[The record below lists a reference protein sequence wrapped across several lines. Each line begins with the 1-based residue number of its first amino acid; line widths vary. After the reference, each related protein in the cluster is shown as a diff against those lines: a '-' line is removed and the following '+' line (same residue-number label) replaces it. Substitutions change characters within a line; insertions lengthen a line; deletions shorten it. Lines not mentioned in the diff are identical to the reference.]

1 MWLNND
7 NSSILKVAGEITA
20 RQDESDVGRKAL
32 IDGMKEF
39 KKDNED
45 EVRTAVA
52 PLIRSF
58 QNEVDALSR
67 LVGLISKVCIS
78 DVQTALPKM

>member
-1 MWLNND
+1 M
-7 NSSILKVAGEITA
+7 AGEITA

-39 KKDNED
+39 KKDNDD

-58 QNEVDALSR
+58 QNEVDALAR
-67 LVGLISKVCIS
+67 
-78 DVQTALPKM
+78 

>member
-1 MWLNND
+1 M
-7 NSSILKVAGEITA
+7 AGEITA
-20 RQDESDVGRKAL
+20 RQDESDVGRRAL

-67 LVGLISKVCIS
+67 
-78 DVQTALPKM
+78 

>member
-1 MWLNND
+1 MIAWFASVNEYVFLF
-7 NSSILKVAGEITA
+7 IKVAGEITA

-39 KKDNED
+39 KKDNDD

-58 QNEVDALSR
+58 QNEVDALAR
-67 LVGLISKVCIS
+67 Y
-78 DVQTALPKM
+78 ALFIYVS

>member
-1 MWLNND
+1 MLFKD
-7 NSSILKVAGEITA
+7 DYSISFFLSAYFKVAGEITA
-20 RQDESDVGRKAL
+20 RQDESDVGRRAL
-32 IDGMKEF
+32 IEGMKEF

-67 LVGLISKVCIS
+67 
-78 DVQTALPKM
+78 

>member
-7 NSSILKVAGEITA
+7 IMSIVKVAGEITA

-67 LVGLISKVCIS
+67 YE
-78 DVQTALPKM
+78 